1 MMIKLK
7 NIISFFI
14 SLIVI
19 ICIAIN
25 FDTVKDKVMELIYG
39 KQPVIKEANQYY
51 KDDEFMF
58 AKMSSDYNPTNYQ
71 DLIDIFYSSL
81 NNGWKEFTFYCPVE
95 YENCIDDVT
104 AISHN
109 QVLLS
114 DLNNFVHPYN
124 SYSTIKIFYDDAGT
138 ITIKVTRLYDDNE
151 IKKID
156 YEIDKI
162 IKELVTDGMSD
173 RDKIKVLHDY
183 IINNTKYDQNDKE
196 TTIYDSSRINGLLFE
211 HFAVCSGYTDTMAVM
226 LEKLDIKNYKIASEA
241 HVWNAVFID
250 GYWRHL
256 DLTWDDPIV
265 ASGKDILDDSY
276 FLIDS
281 DKLEELD
288 KKEKEHIF
296 DTSVYLEFKNN

>member
-1 MMIKLK
+1 MIKLK

-58 AKMSSDYNPTNYQ
+58 AKMSSNYNPTNYQ

-162 IKELVTDGMSD
+162 IKELVTDDMSD

>member
-1 MMIKLK
+1 MIKLK

-14 SLIVI
+14 SLIII

-58 AKMSSDYNPTNYQ
+58 AKMSSNYNPTNYQ
-71 DLIDIFYSSL
+71 DLIDIFYSTL
-81 NNGWKEFTFYCPVE
+81 NNGWKDFTFYCPVE

-138 ITIKVTRLYDDNE
+138 ITIKINRLYDDNE

>member
-58 AKMSSDYNPTNYQ
+58 AKMSSNYNPTNYQ

-162 IKELVTDGMSD
+162 IKELVTDDMSD

>member
-58 AKMSSDYNPTNYQ
+58 AKMSSNYNPTNYQ

-162 IKELVTDGMSD
+162 IKELVTDDMSD

-226 LEKLDIKNYKIASEA
+226 LEKLNIKNYKIASEA

-276 FLIDS
+276 FLINS

>member
-1 MMIKLK
+1 MIKLK

-58 AKMSSDYNPTNYQ
+58 AKMSSNYNPTNYQ

-162 IKELVTDGMSD
+162 IKELVTDDMSD

-183 IINNTKYDQNDKE
+183 IINNTKYDQNDKK

-250 GYWRHL
+250 GYWKHL

>member
-1 MMIKLK
+1 MIKLK

-25 FDTVKDKVMELIYG
+25 FDTIKDKVMELIYG

-58 AKMSSDYNPTNYQ
+58 AKMSSNYNPTNYQ
-71 DLIDIFYSSL
+71 DLIDIFYSTL

-124 SYSTIKIFYDDAGT
+124 SYSTVKIFYDDVGT
-138 ITIKVTRLYDDNE
+138 ITIKVTRLYNDNE

-162 IKELVTDGMSD
+162 IKELVTDDMTN

-183 IINNTKYDQNDKE
+183 IINNTKYDQNDKK

-226 LEKLDIKNYKIASEA
+226 LEKLDIKNYKIASED

-256 DLTWDDPIV
+256 DLTWDDPIAV
-265 ASGKDILDDSY
+265 SGKDILDDSY

>member
-1 MMIKLK
+1 MIKLK

-124 SYSTIKIFYDDAGT
+124 SYSAIKIFYDDAGT

-162 IKELVTDGMSD
+162 IKELVTDDMSD

>member
-1 MMIKLK
+1 MIKLK

-25 FDTVKDKVMELIYG
+25 FDTIKDKVMELIYG

-58 AKMSSDYNPTNYQ
+58 AKMSSNYNPTNYQ
-71 DLIDIFYSSL
+71 DLIDIFYSTL

-124 SYSTIKIFYDDAGT
+124 SYSTIKIFYDDVGT
-138 ITIKVTRLYDDNE
+138 ITIKVTRLYNDNE

-162 IKELVTDGMSD
+162 IKELVTDDMAN

-183 IINNTKYDQNDKE
+183 IINNTKYDQNDKK

-226 LEKLDIKNYKIASEA
+226 LEKLDIKNYKIASED

-256 DLTWDDPIV
+256 DLTWDDPIAV
-265 ASGKDILDDSY
+265 SGKDILDDSY

>member
-1 MMIKLK
+1 MIKLK